1 MAVWNDRQKQMLQKR
16 TKTAKPRTI
25 RLGKDCKTFALLV
38 YYDITHKCLDGA
50 AWLPKGQSIP
60 DVQAFANKL
69 LSAEQAPQREPLRRS
84 PRTRAQGAL
93 NTAIDRNIPR
103 RSTRRR
109 RAEELTSV
117 LPEITVAGC
126 DTEANHNSDGLY
138 SVPVTPAPAQ
148 SETGRA
154 SCGNVSQTLDA
165 ADTQS
170 QQREQ
175 THNAVCHTE
184 DLPNAQQDD
193 ITSEGAEGELQ
204 EAVGVDAPSN
214 NGGTGSATNF
224 PTMTP
229 NSAWMQMPIPDAPY
243 LGDMD
248 DDFSGF
254 DLGDMDITLDSPD
267 QESPSPHRQVAE
279 MAVMMAPM
287 ADSGVNHSLRASFIE
302 QGAETDTMDA
312 SHVPTG
318 ERSAFVM
325 PQHTTSE
332 GTLHPQS
339 LHRSQGSPQ
348 YSQPP
353 QQLAALSH
361 PHDATRTAKITQTE
375 YLLRLRVIRDA
386 AARVLSGCAVPK
398 NNIKTPRRHG
408 RMSQMSHF
416 MQPLPALE
424 TAH

>member
-1 MAVWNDRQKQMLQKR
+1 MAVWNRRQKDMLQKR

-25 RLGKDCKTFALLV
+25 KLGKDCKTFALLV
-38 YYDITHKCLDGA
+38 YYDMTHKRLDGA
-50 AWLPKGQSIP
+50 AWLPEGQSIP

-84 PRTRAQGAL
+84 TRTRTQGDL
-93 NTAIDRNIPR
+93 NTAINRNIPR
-103 RSTRRR
+103 RSTRRG
-109 RAEELTSV
+109 RAKELTSV
-117 LPEITVAGC
+117 LPEITVAGS
-126 DTEANHNSDGLY
+126 DTESNHNGDGMY

-154 SCGNVSQTLDA
+154 SCGNVAQPLHT

-175 THNAVCHTE
+175 AHNAVCHTE
-184 DLPNAQQDD
+184 DFPNAQQDD
-193 ITSEGAEGELQ
+193 TTSEDAEGEPQ
-204 EAVGVDAPSN
+204 EAVGDHVPSN
-214 NGGTGSATNF
+214 NGGAGSASTNF

-243 LGDMD
+243 LDNMND
-248 DDFSGF
+248 NFSGF
-254 DLGDMDITLDSPD
+254 DLGGMDITLDTPD
-267 QESPSPHRQVAE
+267 QESPSPHHQVAE
-279 MAVMMAPM
+279 MAAMMAPM
-287 ADSGVNHSLRASFIE
+287 ADSGVKLTEGIFNE
-302 QGAETDTMDA
+302 QGAETDTMET
-312 SHVPTG
+312 SQVPTA

-339 LHRSQGSPQ
+339 HHRSQGSPQ
-348 YSQPP
+348 HSQPP
-353 QQLAALSH
+353 QQPAALSH

-386 AARVLSGCAVPK
+386 AALVLPGCALPR
-398 NNIKTPRRHG
+398 NNIKTPRRHS

-416 MQPLPALE
+416 MQPLPALG